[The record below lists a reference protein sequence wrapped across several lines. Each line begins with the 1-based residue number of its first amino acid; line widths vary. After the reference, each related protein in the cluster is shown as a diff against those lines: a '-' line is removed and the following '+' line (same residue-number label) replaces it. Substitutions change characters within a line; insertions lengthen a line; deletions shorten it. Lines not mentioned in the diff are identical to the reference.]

1 MNLSRILLPMLALTI
16 AMPALAD
23 FKMGYVNIERLYREA
38 APAVAAQKRLE
49 QECAGRDGELK
60 QRADTARDLKQTL
73 DKGKL
78 SANDRKS
85 KELDLVSI
93 EREFQQKQGQLRAE
107 FTTRRNEEFA
117 SVLDRAN
124 QAVLDIAKKEG
135 YDLIVQEAVY
145 VNPKHDLTERI
156 LKAMD
161 N

>member
-49 QECAGRDGELK
+49 QEFAGGDGELK
-60 QRADTARDLKQTL
+60 QLADKARDLKQTL

>member
-49 QECAGRDGELK
+49 QEFAGRDGELK
-60 QRADTARDLKQTL
+60 QLADKARDLKQTL

-93 EREFQQKQGQLRAE
+93 EREFQQKQGLLRAE